1 MVPSPEILEFAKDHS
16 RPPPEDLVP
25 PPEILEL
32 LRDDLRPPPEF
43 KGPARNF
50 MASCQVLKDTEI
62 LSHRVNA
69 ILEFMDPEH
78 YQEAKKVREETNK
91 EMAGIEAIGTE
102 DPLVYEGREFLFNR
116 ESGVH
121 RDSQDP
127 PLGYAILVALGDSR
141 GARITF
147 PHLGL
152 SVRMDP
158 GDIVAIRGR
167 VVPHKVVGPWT
178 GQRISVP
185 YFTHSS
191 LWAALG
197 RMSVFTV

>member
-1 MVPSPEILEFAKDHS
+1 VPSPEIG
-16 RPPPEDLVP
+16 
-25 PPEILEL
+25 EL
-32 LRDDLRPPPEF
+32 ARDNGTPPPEF

-50 MASCQVLKDTEI
+50 NASCQVLRETAI

-69 ILEFMDPEH
+69 ILEFMDPDH
-78 YQEAKKVREETNK
+78 YEEAKKVREEV
-91 EMAGIEAIGTE
+91 EERMAGIEAIGIE
-102 DPLVYEGREFLFNR
+102 DPLVYEGRELLFNR

-127 PLGYAILVALGDSR
+127 PLGYAILAALGDSR
-141 GARITF
+141 GARIRF

-152 SVRMDP
+152 TVRMDP

-167 VVPHKVVGPWT
+167 IVPHEVVGPWT

-191 LWAALG
+191 LWRALKKI
-197 RMSVFTV
+197 SVFQI